1 MKSLTLEYA
10 NQIIQAAISKAR
22 LLNMSPITVVVL
34 DQAGHLKAMQ
44 REDGASLIRQEIATA
59 KAWGAVNMGI
69 SSRNLGVVA
78 EQRPDFMNALIGVAE
93 GKIMPV
99 PGGVLIRDSGNNL
112 LGAVGIS
119 GDVSDRDERCAIV
132 GIEAAGFIAGL

>member
-10 NQIIQAAISKAR
+10 NQIIQASISKAR

-78 EQRPDFMNALIGVAE
+78 S
-93 GKIMPV
+93 
-99 PGGVLIRDSGNNL
+99 SGRTL
-112 LGAVGIS
+112 
-119 GDVSDRDERCAIV
+119 
-132 GIEAAGFIAGL
+132 